1 MPVRIAGSVSSISE
15 SGNLVTDITAAKLDG
30 APRDDRVTV
39 RCDDHETHGIFDV
52 GHEQP
57 AMTLIA
63 LIGAS
68 DCLEMEIVGDSAR
81 IMLGVSVGQKVEVS
95 W

>member
-1 MPVRIAGSVSSISE
+1 MPVRIAGSVCSISE
-15 SGNLVTDITAAKLDG
+15 SGNLITDVTAEQLAG
-30 APRDDRVTV
+30 APRDERVSV
-39 RCDDHETHGIFDV
+39 RCDDHETTGIFEV

-63 LIGAS
+63 LIGES
-68 DCLEMEIVGDSAR
+68 NCLEMEIVGDSAR

>member
-1 MPVRIAGSVSSISE
+1 VPVRIVGTVSSISE
-15 SGNLVTDITAAKLDG
+15 SGNLVTDISADQLAG
-30 APRDDRVTV
+30 APRDERVSV
-39 RCDDHETHGIFDV
+39 HCNDHVTNGIFAI

-63 LIGAS
+63 LIGES
-68 DCLEMEIVGDSAR
+68 NCLEMEIVGDSAKL
-81 IMLGVSVGQKVEVS
+81 MLGVATGSQVEVR

>member
-1 MPVRIAGSVSSISE
+1 VPVRIVGSVNSISE
-15 SGNLVTDITAAKLDG
+15 SGNLVSDITAEQLES
-30 APRDDRVTV
+30 APRDDSVSV
-39 RCDDHETHGIFDV
+39 RCEDHETMGIFEN

-68 DCLEMEIVGDSAR
+68 NCLELEIVGDSAK
-81 IMLGVSVGQKVEVS
+81 IMLGVAAGAKVEVC

>member
-1 MPVRIAGSVSSISE
+1 MPVRIVGIVSSISE
-15 SGNLVTDITAAKLDG
+15 SGNLVTDITADQLAA
-30 APRDDRVTV
+30 APRDESVSIQCNDHVTN
-39 RCDDHETHGIFDV
+39 GIFEV

-63 LIGAS
+63 LIGES
-68 DCLEMEIVGDSAR
+68 NCLEMEIVGDSAQ
-81 IMLGVSVGQKVEVS
+81 IMLGVSTGSQVEVS

>member
-1 MPVRIAGSVSSISE
+1 VRIVGIVSSISE
-15 SGNLVTDITAAKLDG
+15 SGNLVTDITTDQLAA
-30 APRDDRVTV
+30 APRNERVSV
-39 RCDDHETHGIFDV
+39 QCNDHVTNGIFEI

-63 LIGAS
+63 LIGES
-68 DCLEMEIVGDSAR
+68 HCLEMEIVGDSAQM
-81 IMLGVSVGQKVEVS
+81 MLGARTGSQVEVS

>member
-1 MPVRIAGSVSSISE
+1 MSVRIVGSVSSISE
-15 SGNLVTDITAAKLDG
+15 SGNLVTDITADQLVG
-30 APRDDRVTV
+30 VPRDERVSV
-39 RCDDHETHGIFDV
+39 RCDDHETNGIFEL

-63 LIGAS
+63 LVGQS
-68 DCLEMEIVGDSAR
+68 NCLEMEIVGESAR
-81 IMLGVSVGQKVEVS
+81 MMLGVSTGQKVEVC

>member
-1 MPVRIAGSVSSISE
+1 MQLE
-15 SGNLVTDITAAKLDG
+15 G
-30 APRDDRVTV
+30 APRDDRVSV
-39 RCDDHETHGIFDV
+39 RCDDHETNGIFAV

-63 LIGAS
+63 LVGES
-68 DCLEMEIVGDSAR
+68 QCLEIEIVGDSAR
-81 IMLGVSVGQKVEVS
+81 MMLGVTEGQKVEVS

>member
-1 MPVRIAGSVSSISE
+1 VPVRIAGSVSSISE
-15 SGNLVTDITAAKLDG
+15 SGNLVTDITAKQLDG
-30 APRDDRVTV
+30 APRDEQVSV
-39 RCDDHETHGIFDV
+39 RCDDHVTNGLFEV

-63 LIGAS
+63 LVGES
-68 DCLEMEIVGDSAR
+68 RYLEMEIVGDSAR